1 MNYLRVILLAALV
14 CFPLAIEAQQAKK
27 RIMPRPEQ
35 KNAQVVR
42 DWISAIN
49 AHDADRLAAT
59 LNEDF
64 VWELGESSTTGRDV
78 STEAWNLWFVAFP
91 DLRFEVVQTISE
103 GNYVVS
109 RLMMT
114 GTHKGEWRFR
124 GTGSM
129 SQPIAPTNRK
139 FRVPGCAVHQIQ
151 NGKIVHLWAY
161 WDTATLLR
169 QLGVSPRPSP

>member
-1 MNYLRVILLAALV
+1 MNYFKVILLAALL
-14 CFPLAIEAQQAKK
+14 CFPLAIDAQQAEKQVK
-27 RIMPRPEQ
+27 PRPQ
-35 KNAQVVR
+35 QTNTQVVR
-42 DWISAIN
+42 EWISAIN

-64 VWELGESSTTGRDV
+64 VWELGDSSTTGRDV
-78 STEAWNLWFVAFP
+78 SKQAWSLWFAAFP
-91 DLRFEVVQTISE
+91 DLHFEVVQTISE

-114 GTHKGEWRFR
+114 GTHKGEWKFR

-129 SQPIAPTNRK
+129 SSAIAPTNRK
-139 FRVPGCAVHQIQ
+139 FNVPGCAVHQIRS
-151 NGKIVHLWAY
+151 GKIVHLWAY

-169 QLGVSPRPSP
+169 QLGISPRPSP